1 MNIEGRKKRFLI
13 HDDASF
19 EQKRQWHE
27 SCFSSYKNQTKA
39 TNMRTTFISNRQI
52 YEEVVLKLVPIARNR
67 LWIST
72 ADIKDMYV
80 KKPGR
85 KDMVP
90 FLQILAD
97 LLEKGVEIRLIHA
110 KEPGPAFRQDFDRF
124 PKLWKGVERVLCPR
138 VHFKCVIA
146 DGLRA
151 YFGSANLTGAGMGA
165 KGENRRN
172 FECGVL
178 TDDPALLE
186 PLEEQFDA
194 VWRGAHCARCGRK
207 EYCIDRPV

>member
-1 MNIEGRKKRFLI
+1 MG
-13 HDDASF
+13 
-19 EQKRQWHE
+19 
-27 SCFSSYKNQTKA
+27 
-39 TNMRTTFISNRQI
+39 TTFISNRQI
-52 YEEVVLKLVPIARNR
+52 YEEVVLKIVPGARKR

-124 PKLWKGVERVLCPR
+124 PKLWKGIERVLCPR

-146 DGLRA
+146 DGVRA

-172 FECGVL
+172 FECGIL
-178 TDDPALLE
+178 TGDPELLE

-194 VWRGAHCARCGRK
+194 VWRGAHCSRCGRK
-207 EYCIDRPV
+207 DYCIDRPV